1 MKQLVLSQV
10 KKISDFSENPIERS
24 DTKWGVQ
31 GGSEVMLTRLYHT
44 RQPDMTFDLT
54 YLLVSQLL

>member
-1 MKQLVLSQV
+1 MKQLVLAQV
-10 KKISDFSENPIERS
+10 KKISDFSENPVERS

-31 GGSEVMLTRLYHT
+31 GDSEVMLTRLYHT
-44 RQPDMTFDLT
+44 RQPDMTFGLT